1 MNPTTYYET
10 TAFDSSNPV
19 AQKTAPELES
29 LSFVEKSAKA
39 HALSGRGLQCREYTA
54 VQDMDVVSVLNNN
67 SLSDIAETDPL
78 GQEETTWRG
87 YKNPRV
93 KVEVITMLAAIV
105 AVIGGSGS
113 VLLGFI
119 IDFDE
124 TWLYTVLIWLV
135 FPFFIYKLGKTA
147 LKKNW
152 VKDNHNTLINRR
164 TGLVTFT
171 WKRKRVSYPFA
182 EFDPT
187 LQSIVGRSGLVSY
200 HLVLMHRYTGQFCRE
215 PGGEYDQ
222 WKVELYWEELQHFMD
237 ISKPLPDVPKF
248 EAFRHKDPVTKA
260 WDETNQRPKDYWKS
274 IYTGKAEKMKEKS
287 VQHAQHFP
295 FGKTR
300 EQAISLGWQP
310 SGIGEGWQP
319 KLTSD

>member
-1 MNPTTYYET
+1 MNQISYYET
-10 TAFDSSNPV
+10 TAFDSRNPV

-54 VQDMDVVSVLNNN
+54 VQDMDAVSVLNNN
-67 SLSDIAETDPL
+67 SLDDIAEADPL
-78 GQEETTWRG
+78 VQEETVWRG

-93 KVEVITMLAAIV
+93 KVEVITSLSGITY
-105 AVIGGSGS
+105 ILGGGTSI
-113 VLLGFI
+113 LLGFLSG
-119 IDFDE
+119 FNKN
-124 TWLYTVLIWLV
+124 WLILVLIFLV
-135 FPFFIYKLGKTA
+135 IPFLINRLGKLA

-187 LQSIVGRSGLVSY
+187 LQSVVGRSGLVSY

-237 ISKPLPDVPKF
+237 IARPLPDVPKF

-260 WDETNQRPKDYWKS
+260 WDETHQRPKEYWKS
-274 IYTGKAEKMKEKS
+274 IYSGKAEKMKEQS

-300 EQAISLGWQP
+300 EEAIILGWQP
-310 SGIGEGWQP
+310 SGVGEGWQP
-319 KLTSD
+319 KPKAV